1 MKNRHF
7 TLVELLVV
15 IAIVM
20 ILAAMLLPAVA
31 KARAK
36 ARGSACLGNMKQIM
50 VATLMYIDENNE
62 NGPSGGSQN
71 RTHVTTGRFIGC
83 GGQKCGWVTYYPTY
97 PGYRRGGQSFA
108 EQVQTYAP
116 DKEVF
121 YCPEYADYTQFPA
134 ISYWTAT
141 VRRKRRSSW
150 IGSDATKYYEPSET
164 AVIVDAVN
172 KDTVGMIAGSVTVS
186 CAGNSAATAATPP
199 HNTSGNV
206 FFWDGHGESL
216 AWHQALRINRNAAT
230 HNAWI
235 WDW

>member
-1 MKNRHF
+1 MRNRYF

-15 IAIVM
+15 IALVM
-20 ILAAMLLPAVA
+20 ILAAMLLPAVG

-36 ARGSACLGNMKQIM
+36 ARGSYCLGNMKQIM

-71 RTHVTTGRFIGC
+71 RTHVTTGRFVGC

-97 PGYRRGGQSFA
+97 EGYRRGGQSFA
-108 EQVQTYAP
+108 EQIESYTH
-116 DKEVF
+116 DEEVF
-121 YCPEYADYTQFPA
+121 YCPEYADYEQFPA

-141 VRRKRRSSW
+141 VRRGRRSSW
-150 IGSDATKYYEPSET
+150 LGSSASKYYEPSET
-164 AVIVDAVN
+164 AVILDAVN
-172 KDTVGMIAGSVTVS
+172 KETVGMIAGSVTLS
-186 CAGNSAATAATPP
+186 CSGSSGTTATPP
-199 HNTSGNV
+199 HNTLGNV

-216 AWHQALRINRNAAT
+216 VWAQALRINRNAAT
-230 HNAWI
+230 PNTWI